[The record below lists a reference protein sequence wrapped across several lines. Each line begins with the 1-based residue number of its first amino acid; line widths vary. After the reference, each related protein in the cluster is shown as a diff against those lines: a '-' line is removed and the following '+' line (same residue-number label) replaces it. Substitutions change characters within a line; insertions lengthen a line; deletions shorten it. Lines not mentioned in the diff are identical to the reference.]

1 MDCQCTYKTIDIRP
15 LYPELILG
23 DYLEKQ
29 GNIKTQI
36 LFLKIKDL
44 SLKDYL
50 LNFEEVGEI

>member
-1 MDCQCTYKTIDIRP
+1 MDCQYTYKTKDIRP